1 MIENKKSNKDSGKI
15 MIKVLKLSKIKAF
28 MLFLKVHQKFR
39 PYSIICAMHI
49 RASEDASVSYT
60 HLQTCRML
68 ALTLM
73 FRLKSTN
80 NLGNKSIRSFVYK
93 QLIDIKGIRKENN
106 EEQM

>member
-1 MIENKKSNKDSGKI
+1 
-15 MIKVLKLSKIKAF
+15 
-28 MLFLKVHQKFR
+28 
-39 PYSIICAMHI
+39 
-49 RASEDASVSYT
+49 
-60 HLQTCRML
+60 ML

-106 EEQM
+106 EE